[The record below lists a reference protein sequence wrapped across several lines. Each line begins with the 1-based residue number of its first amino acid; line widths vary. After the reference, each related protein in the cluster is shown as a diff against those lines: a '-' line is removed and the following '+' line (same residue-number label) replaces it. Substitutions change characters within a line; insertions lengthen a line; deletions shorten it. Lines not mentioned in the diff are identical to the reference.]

1 MFSVVIAPATADK
14 VGGTVNSNKVVPS
27 YPNFSARSIAVGI
40 SSSFFGRT
48 IEYTRTIHPPLGV
61 FL

>member
-48 IEYTRTIHPPLGV
+48 IEYTRTI
-61 FL
+61 